1 MYKISQI
8 QLHGYADHEWQTDLS
23 LAEIDMDVLDYCQG
37 LDPVACAL
45 RDSLSQYMQFL
56 CIYSRPLNHV
66 SKSSWTQANAA
77 STSKLPLEDPQ
88 GPDSVDLLLF
98 VPSGRAGPAQTS
110 FDLLELM
117 SQPFDDV
124 DGTRS
129 TRDEVSRDMGI
140 PQLHGSICK
149 EQPCGQMGNR
159 TSSTW
164 CPFGWQQ
171 QQNSMSFTSRASNL
185 ALTMAQQEMLTAGV

>member
-1 MYKISQI
+1 MHRISQM

-23 LAEIDMDVLDYCQG
+23 LVGVDMDVLAYCQE

-66 SKSSWTQANAA
+66 SKSSWTQANAE
-77 STSKLPLEDPQ
+77 STSRLPLEDPQ
-88 GPDSVDLLLF
+88 GRDSVDLLLII
-98 VPSGRAGPAQTS
+98 PSGRAGPAQTS

-117 SQPFDDV
+117 SQPFNDV
-124 DGTRS
+124 DETRS
-129 TRDEVSRDMGI
+129 TRDEASGDMGI
-140 PQLHGSICK
+140 PQLLGSICK
-149 EQPCGQMGNR
+149 EQPCGQMGYR

-164 CPFGWQQ
+164 VPFGWQQ

-185 ALTMAQQEMLTAGV
+185 ALTMAQQEMLPAGV